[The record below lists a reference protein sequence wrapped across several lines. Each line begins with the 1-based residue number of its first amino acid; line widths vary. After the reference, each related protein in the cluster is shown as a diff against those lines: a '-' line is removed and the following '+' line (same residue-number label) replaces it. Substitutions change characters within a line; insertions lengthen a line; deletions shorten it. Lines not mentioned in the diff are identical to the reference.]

1 MSLAA
6 FPIDLH
12 CHSLASDGSL
22 APSEVVARAAE
33 KGVTTLALTDHDTTD
48 GVSEAAEAA
57 RQSGVTLLPGIE
69 LSCQWRRRTV
79 HIVGLGFDP
88 ADADWQEALAGQL
101 ANRWKRARQIAERL
115 TPLRVESLLEKATE
129 QAGGRVPGRPHF
141 ARVLV
146 HEGVVKDMNQAFQR
160 HLGNGKRGDVKA
172 CWPELATVVDWIRA
186 AGGKAVVAHPR
197 KYGLTATKLREL
209 LDDFQAAGGEAM
221 EVLTSGQSDGDL
233 GFLADL
239 CRKRLLLASCGSDF
253 HHPGRPWCELGR
265 LPGRPPKD
273 LAMVWD
279 YLG

>member
-6 FPIDLH
+6 FPVDLH

-22 APSEVVARAAE
+22 APADVVARAAQ

-48 GVSEAAEAA
+48 GFEEASIAAEKADI
-57 RQSGVTLLPGIE
+57 TLLPGIE
-69 LSCQWRRRTV
+69 LSCQWRRRTI
-79 HIVGLGFDP
+79 HIVGLGFDETDP
-88 ADADWQEALAGQL
+88 DWRQALSGQL
-101 ANRWKRARQIAERL
+101 ANRWERAGRIAERL
-115 TPLRVESLLEKATE
+115 THLGVDRLLEKATS
-129 QAGGRVPGRPHF
+129 QAGERVPGRPHF

-146 HEGVVKDMNQAFQR
+146 AEGVVKGMNQAFQR

-172 CWPELATVVDWIRA
+172 CWPELATVVGWIQA

-209 LDDFQAAGGEAM
+209 LDDFQAAGGDAM

-239 CRKRLLLASCGSDF
+239 CRKRSLLASCGSDF

-273 LAMVWD
+273 LAMVWE